1 MVNFNIIV
9 HEQEDLASHLG
20 CSILLNVQITFE
32 VVNLKGTSSFSCSLA
47 LPWLEKLLILCFTQ
61 FSITFGINQ
70 LLQICSAYV
79 VIELLSLS
87 L

>member
-1 MVNFNIIV
+1 MIV
-9 HEQEDLASHLG
+9 HEQKDLAPHLG
-20 CSILLNVQITFE
+20 CSILLNVQITFG
-32 VVNLKGTSSFSCSLA
+32 VVDLKGTSSFSCSLA
-47 LPWLEKLLILCFTQ
+47 LPWLEKLLIFCFTQ

-79 VIELLSLS
+79 VVKVPSLS